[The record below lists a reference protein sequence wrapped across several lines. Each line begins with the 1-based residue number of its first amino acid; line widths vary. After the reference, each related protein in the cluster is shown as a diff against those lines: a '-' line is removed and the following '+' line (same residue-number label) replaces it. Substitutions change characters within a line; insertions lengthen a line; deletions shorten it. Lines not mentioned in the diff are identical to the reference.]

1 MKNKRRLRVRVRVRV
16 RFILFCSD
24 FANVDS

>member
-24 FANVDS
+24 FANADS

>member
-16 RFILFCSD
+16 RFILFFSD
-24 FANVDS
+24 FANADS

>member
-1 MKNKRRLRVRVRVRV
+1 MKNKRRLRVRVRVKV

-24 FANVDS
+24 FANADS